1 MKAVI
6 FDMDGVLVN
15 SEPIYFKQNIEFYK
29 NIGADILPE
38 DYKRYVGMSGPKMW
52 AHIISNYQLP
62 YTVEQLKESDFHF
75 KMQAL
80 QEADLVAID
89 GVIEFLQH
97 LKTKDYKLAIASSG
111 RRKHIDYI
119 LDKISVTGFFDTIV
133 SGGVI
138 SNGKPAPDI
147 FLKAAELLQCKPNE
161 SAVIEDSFNGVC
173 GAKAANMFCVGFY
186 NPGSGNQDLSS
197 ADIIIDKFNDS
208 RLYEIF

>member
-1 MKAVI
+1 
-6 FDMDGVLVN
+6 MDGVLVN
-15 SEPIYFKQNIEFYK
+15 SEPIYFKQNVEFYK

-52 AHIISNYQLP
+52 AHIISNYKLP

-133 SGGVI
+133 SGGAI

-147 FLKAAELLQCKPNE
+147 FLKAAELLQCKPTE

-186 NPGSGNQDLSS
+186 NPGSGNQDLSA
-197 ADIIIDKFNDS
+197 ADIVIDNFKER